1 MSDKT
6 WRVIIA
12 SIFVVY
18 VLLRLWNL
26 SDSCLWFDEIFSVHV
41 AELDWQNL
49 VRLVGQ
55 DLIHPPLFYFLLKIW
70 IYIGGENL
78 FWLRFFPVFFSVLAV
93 VPFLLLCRE
102 LKLNFLI
109 VALALTFFAAN
120 GSLIKYAQEV
130 RMYSLVLFFGLFS
143 MWFFARL
150 FNRGK
155 NLWFLTLINIL
166 LVYTHYF
173 GWFVVASEV
182 AAILILQRIKARQI
196 LLMLAVTAL
205 SFAPW
210 IFALWQASKINSN
223 VAQNIGWMT
232 KPNFAIVLQFVF
244 DLFEPIYFEQSS
256 ADKTVIFLITLP
268 ILAIVILSFGF
279 YLADWK
285 SETKIDKHKIYLL
298 LIFIF
303 VPLLAAFVAS
313 WILPYSIWGTR
324 HLLIVFAPTQILFA
338 IALAKIRFW
347 QLKTVVLSLIFLL
360 FGAAFLLQATR
371 AEPKYIWCAWENLAL
386 SLQQTQNGLNKPTK
400 IYVFEDLVAYHFW
413 FALRDSDSGFQV
425 VKVNAIVGLT
435 EDKAYFLPRG
445 FDEVQ
450 TINENE
456 IEGERIFIAFRDK
469 DWNSQKPPLRN
480 LIAKGYK
487 IGEPRILEAQ
497 GLKAFLVEVGK

>member
-1 MSDKT
+1 
-6 WRVIIA
+6 
-12 SIFVVY
+12 
-18 VLLRLWNL
+18 
-26 SDSCLWFDEIFSVHV
+26 
-41 AELDWQNL
+41 
-49 VRLVGQ
+49 
-55 DLIHPPLFYFLLKIW
+55 
-70 IYIGGENL
+70 L
-78 FWLRFFPVFFSVLAV
+78 FWLRFFPVFFSVFAV
-93 VPFLLLCRE
+93 VPFLALCRE

-109 VALALTFFAAN
+109 IALALTYFAAS

-155 NLWFLTLINIL
+155 NLWLLTLINFL

-182 AAILILQRIKARQI
+182 AAILILQRTKARQI
-196 LLMLAVTAL
+196 LLMLAVTVL

-210 IFALWQASKINSN
+210 IFALWQASNVNSN

-256 ADKTVIFLITLP
+256 ADKTAIFLITLP
-268 ILAIVILSFGF
+268 ILAIVVLSFGF

-285 SETKIDKHKIYLL
+285 SETKTDKHKIYLL

-324 HLLIVFAPTQILFA
+324 HLLMVFAPIQILFA
-338 IALAKIRFW
+338 IILAKIRFW
-347 QLKTVVLSLIFLL
+347 QLKTAVLSLIFLL

-386 SLQQTQNGLNKPTK
+386 SLPQTQSGLNEPTK

-425 VKVNAIVGLT
+425 VKVNGIVGLI

-450 TINENE
+450 TTGE
-456 IEGERIFIAFRDK
+456 IEGGRFFIAFRGK
-469 DWNSQKPPLRN
+469 DWNSQKPPLQN
-480 LIAKGYK
+480 LIVKGYK
-487 IGEPRILEAQ
+487 IGEPRIFEAQ